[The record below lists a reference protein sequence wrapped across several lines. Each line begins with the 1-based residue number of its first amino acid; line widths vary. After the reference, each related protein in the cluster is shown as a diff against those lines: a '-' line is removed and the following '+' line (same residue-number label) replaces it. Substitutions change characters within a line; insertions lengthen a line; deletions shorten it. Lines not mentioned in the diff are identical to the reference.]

1 MLFIPCISRLCYCCW
16 DICSL
21 CNVNSFDCNPFSF
34 DFSDLWVVLF
44 LFFFTI
50 LSYCYNVWLWL
61 SFICPAWYML
71 YSLGLWV
78 CAFLNDFN
86 VLSLP
91 ILCVLSFFFYHSG
104 ILIKPI
110 LDLLIQLSFHI
121 FVFCFFAI
129 FMVISSYLSSI
140 WLFLSSVFGVDI

>member
-1 MLFIPCISRLCYCCW
+1 MS
-16 DICSL
+16 CS
-21 CNVNSFDCNPFSF
+21 
-34 DFSDLWVVLF
+34 
-44 LFFFTI
+44 FFFFLQFYHTVTMSDYGS
-50 LSYCYNVWLWL
+50 LS
-61 SFICPAWYML
+61 ICPAWYML

-91 ILCVLSFFFYHSG
+91 ILCVFSIFFFFNHSG
-104 ILIKPI
+104 IPIKPI

-129 FMVISSYLSSI
+129 FMIIRSWGDRIRTHFPTAGLTLHPRHLVSESGSCISPL
-140 WLFLSSVFGVDI
+140 LPQG